1 MARTLTARLGDAAER
16 AVEAAR
22 ATVLPIHPLQ
32 IDVLKLIACV
42 CMLIDHINTCLYDR
56 ASVWAWLIGRLAF
69 PLFGLTFVLTLKA
82 HKAMA
87 TAKRLFIWAIC
98 TQPVYALAFANT
110 GFSPWWAGNILFSFA
125 AVAYLVGLSQTPSW
139 ANVAKGLAVFVVA
152 SIIQA
157 PSSFGVAGLTYLL
170 SLYYAVRATP
180 RVATVLAALAGAAV
194 AFLNPGWVVVAGGWV
209 AVLATLISMSIA
221 ARKLT
226 PVRLGIASWLPL
238 IYVAH
243 LIFLCGILALG
254 MSLEPTWP
262 SARNAM

>member
-1 MARTLTARLGDAAER
+1 MARPLIARLGDAAER

-32 IDVLKLIACV
+32 IDVLKLIACI
-42 CMLIDHINTCLYDR
+42 CMLIDHINTCLFDR

-125 AVAYLVGLSQTPSW
+125 AVAYLVALAQTPSA

-152 SIIQA
+152 SVIQA
-157 PSSFGVAGLTYLL
+157 PSSFGVAGLAFL
-170 SLYYAVRATP
+170 SILYYLAHGGP
-180 RVATVLAALAGAAV
+180 GVLAPWMVAVGAA
-194 AFLNPGWVVVAGGWV
+194 FIGLNLPIV
-209 AVLATLISMSIA
+209 AVGVVLLAIL
-221 ARKLT
+221 
-226 PVRLGIASWLPL
+226 LGIVRGSASFRPRPHARYRALRWSLWF
-238 IYVAH
+238 YCVH
-243 LIFLCGILALG
+243 LAIIGAWTCAGNT
-254 MSLEPTWP
+254 LE
-262 SARNAM
+262 A

>member
-1 MARTLTARLGDAAER
+1 MARPLTARLADAAER

-32 IDVLKLIACV
+32 IDVLKLIACI

-69 PLFGLTFVLTLKA
+69 PLFGLTFMLTLKA
-82 HKAMA
+82 HKAMV

-125 AVAYLVGLSQTPSW
+125 AVAYLVALSQAPSA
-139 ANVAKGLAVFVVA
+139 ANIAKGLAVFAVA

-157 PSSFGVAGLTYLL
+157 PSSFGAAGLIFLL
-170 SLYYAVRATP
+170 ALYPATREKLRTALYWAV
-180 RVATVLAALAGAAV
+180 AAV
-194 AFLNPGWVVVAGGWV
+194 TAIFGLNPGLVTGSI
-209 AVLATLISMSIA
+209 VLMPVLCVLVRCSSSLRRKAPLRLIDGNW
-221 ARKLT
+221 
-226 PVRLGIASWLPL
+226 PASF
-238 IYVAH
+238 YSTH
-243 LIFLCGILALG
+243 LIAMLMLAI
-254 MSLEPTWP
+254 
-262 SARNAM
+262 

>member
-1 MARTLTARLGDAAER
+1 MARTLTARLADAAER

-32 IDVLKLIACV
+32 IDVLKLIACI

-98 TQPVYALAFANT
+98 TQPLYALAFANT

-125 AVAYLVGLSQTPSW
+125 AVAYLIALSQTPSA

-157 PSSFGVAGLTYLL
+157 PSSFGAAGLIFMLALYHALGDEPRSATRWTGVAVV
-170 SLYYAVRATP
+170 SLF
-180 RVATVLAALAGAAV
+180 
-194 AFLNPGWVVVAGGWV
+194 FLNPELTVKGAMILLLITCITLWSSRLRVTHPTRPKVGSWTLWVYYLHLLFFTG
-209 AVLATLISMSIA
+209 SSI
-221 ARKLT
+221 
-226 PVRLGIASWLPL
+226 
-238 IYVAH
+238 
-243 LIFLCGILALG
+243 
-254 MSLEPTWP
+254 
-262 SARNAM
+262 

>member
-1 MARTLTARLGDAAER
+1 MARTVIARLGDVAER

-32 IDVLKLIACV
+32 IDVLKLIACI
-42 CMLIDHINTCLYDR
+42 CMLIDHINTCLFDR

-125 AVAYLVGLSQTPSW
+125 AVAYLVALSQTQSV
-139 ANVAKGLAVFVVA
+139 ANVAKGLAVFVIA

-157 PSSFGVAGLTYLL
+157 PSSFGAAGLIFIF
-170 SLYYAVRATP
+170 SLYHALHDEPLSAMRWAC
-180 RVATVLAALAGAAV
+180 VALVSFVL
-194 AFLNPGWVVVAGGWV
+194 LNPGLMVTAGALLFLALGLVGALARLRSLIVRRTNNFRWSLWFYGTHLLFM
-209 AVLATLISMSIA
+209 VLATG
-221 ARKLT
+221 
-226 PVRLGIASWLPL
+226 V
-238 IYVAH
+238 
-243 LIFLCGILALG
+243 
-254 MSLEPTWP
+254 P
-262 SARNAM
+262 SR

>member
-1 MARTLTARLGDAAER
+1 MARTLIARLTDAAER

-32 IDVLKLIACV
+32 IDVLKLIACI

-125 AVAYLVGLSQTPSW
+125 AVAYLVGLSQTPSP
-139 ANVAKGLAVFVVA
+139 ANVAKGLVVFVVA
-152 SIIQA
+152 AIIQA
-157 PSSFGVAGLTYLL
+157 PSSFGAAGLIFLFGLHRAICKAPRAAAGWTLPTFTALL
-170 SLYYAVRATP
+170 ALNPGPAMAS
-180 RVATVLAALAGAAV
+180 VALLAALPSGVCASARLRRAASSQIQV
-194 AFLNPGWVVVAGGWV
+194 RHWSLFFYLGHLLQI
-209 AVLATLISMSIA
+209 AVL
-221 ARKLT
+221 R
-226 PVRLGIASWLPL
+226 
-238 IYVAH
+238 
-243 LIFLCGILALG
+243 
-254 MSLEPTWP
+254 
-262 SARNAM
+262 

>member
-1 MARTLTARLGDAAER
+1 MARPLIARLGDATER

-125 AVAYLVGLSQTPSW
+125 AVAYLVGLSQTPSA
-139 ANVAKGLAVFVVA
+139 ANVAKGLVVFLVA

-157 PSSFGVAGLTYLL
+157 PSSFGAAGLIFMF
-170 SLYYAVRATP
+170 SLYHALRDKPRSAMRWTGVAVVSFVCLNPGLMVTASTL
-180 RVATVLAALAGAAV
+180 LAFALGLVGALAGV
-194 AFLNPGWVVVAGGWV
+194 RSLIVRRTNKFRWSLWFYGTHLLLM
-209 AVLATLISMSIA
+209 VLATG
-221 ARKLT
+221 
-226 PVRLGIASWLPL
+226 V
-238 IYVAH
+238 
-243 LIFLCGILALG
+243 
-254 MSLEPTWP
+254 P
-262 SARNAM
+262 SR

>member
-1 MARTLTARLGDAAER
+1 MDIGGRIERL
-16 AVEAAR
+16 VEAAR

-32 IDVLKLIACV
+32 IDVLKLIACI

-125 AVAYLVGLSQTPSW
+125 AVAYLVGLAQAPSP
-139 ANVAKGLAVFVVA
+139 ANVAKGLVVFLVA

-157 PSSFGVAGLTYLL
+157 PSSFGAAGLVFPLALHCSGHKASRAAAVWASLVIISFLALNPSLSYAAGMLLVVLVSLVRSSSVVCHMNRARVVGRPWSLWYYVGHL
-170 SLYYAVRATP
+170 SLLLVMKS
-180 RVATVLAALAGAAV
+180 
-194 AFLNPGWVVVAGGWV
+194 FL
-209 AVLATLISMSIA
+209 S
-221 ARKLT
+221 
-226 PVRLGIASWLPL
+226 
-238 IYVAH
+238 
-243 LIFLCGILALG
+243 
-254 MSLEPTWP
+254 
-262 SARNAM
+262 

>member
-1 MARTLTARLGDAAER
+1 MARTLIARLGDAAER

-32 IDVLKLIACV
+32 IDVLKLIACI

-69 PLFGLTFVLTLKA
+69 PLFGLTFVLRLKA

-125 AVAYLVGLSQTPSW
+125 AVAYLIELVKLPTTLR
-139 ANVAKGLAVFVVA
+139 VAQAVAILMLAGIA
-152 SIIQA
+152 QA
-157 PSSFGVAGLTYLL
+157 PSSFG
-170 SLYYAVRATP
+170 
-180 RVATVLAALAGAAV
+180 LAGIVFMLALWFLLQGAQLWV
-194 AFLNPGWVVVAGGWV
+194 ASTFASIAFMNLNPGAPALTGCLAVLLVGIVAASCALRCIRPRRWLHPRATLLFYAGHIFVISVVA
-209 AVLATLISMSIA
+209 
-221 ARKLT
+221 
-226 PVRLGIASWLPL
+226 LP
-238 IYVAH
+238 
-243 LIFLCGILALG
+243 
-254 MSLEPTWP
+254 T
-262 SARNAM
+262 

>member
-1 MARTLTARLGDAAER
+1 MDIGGRVERL
-16 AVEAAR
+16 VEAAR

-32 IDVLKLIACV
+32 IDVLKLIACI

-87 TAKRLFIWAIC
+87 TARRLFIWAIC

-125 AVAYLVGLSQTPSW
+125 AVAYLVALAQARSP
-139 ANVAKGLAVFVVA
+139 ANIAKGLVVFAVA

-157 PSSFGVAGLTYLL
+157 PSSFGVAGLVFMLALWSLVNGVASL
-170 SLYYAVRATP
+170 SSAACIVAV
-180 RVATVLAALAGAAV
+180 LM
-194 AFLNPGWVVVAGGWV
+194 FLNPGAYLLSSITATATVEIVIISVG
-209 AVLATLISMSIA
+209 LQRLRSLRFLHRQATLPFYIGHLSI
-221 ARKLT
+221 
-226 PVRLGIASWLPL
+226 IAL
-238 IYVAH
+238 IQT
-243 LIFLCGILALG
+243 LSG
-254 MSLEPTWP
+254 MPE
-262 SARNAM
+262 

>member
-1 MARTLTARLGDAAER
+1 MARTLTARLTDAAER

-22 ATVLPIHPLQ
+22 ATVLPIHPQQ
-32 IDVLKLIACV
+32 IDVLKLIACI

-125 AVAYLVGLSQTPSW
+125 AVAYLVELSQTPSP
-139 ANVAKGLAVFVVA
+139 ANVAKGLVVFVVA

-157 PSSFGVAGLTYLL
+157 PSSFGAAGLIFMFALRHAL
-170 SLYYAVRATP
+170 HDEPRAAMRWSGVAV
-180 RVATVLAALAGAAV
+180 VS
-194 AFLNPGWVVVAGGWV
+194 FFCLNPGLTVTASTVLVVALGLVGALTGLRSCIRPRTNNGRWS
-209 AVLATLISMSIA
+209 LWFYSM
-221 ARKLT
+221 
-226 PVRLGIASWLPL
+226 
-238 IYVAH
+238 H
-243 LIFLCGILALG
+243 LVFVTCFA
-254 MSLEPTWP
+254 
-262 SARNAM
+262 

>member
-1 MARTLTARLGDAAER
+1 MARPLTARLADAAER
-16 AVEAAR
+16 AVDAAR

-32 IDVLKLIACV
+32 IDVLKLIACI

-125 AVAYLVGLSQTPSW
+125 AVA
-139 ANVAKGLAVFVVA
+139 
-152 SIIQA
+152 
-157 PSSFGVAGLTYLL
+157 
-170 SLYYAVRATP
+170 
-180 RVATVLAALAGAAV
+180 
-194 AFLNPGWVVVAGGWV
+194 
-209 AVLATLISMSIA
+209 
-221 ARKLT
+221 
-226 PVRLGIASWLPL
+226 
-238 IYVAH
+238 
-243 LIFLCGILALG
+243 
-254 MSLEPTWP
+254 
-262 SARNAM
+262 

>member
-1 MARTLTARLGDAAER
+1 MARTLIARLGDAAER

-125 AVAYLVGLSQTPSW
+125 AVAYLIALSQKPSR
-139 ANVAKGLAVFVVA
+139 ANVAKGLVVFVVA
-152 SIIQA
+152 SVIQA
-157 PSSFGVAGLTYLL
+157 PSSFGTAG
-170 SLYYAVRATP
+170 
-180 RVATVLAALAGAAV
+180 
-194 AFLNPGWVVVAGGWV
+194 
-209 AVLATLISMSIA
+209 
-221 ARKLT
+221 
-226 PVRLGIASWLPL
+226 
-238 IYVAH
+238 
-243 LIFLCGILALG
+243 LIFLLALYLAIREPSGFATMGVMLGSVAFFGLNASPPEVSALLSIICLGLTAYTNKVRSAPG
-254 MSLEPTWP
+254 MRCVSGSWSLWCYGAHLALIVSLAHCLP
-262 SARNAM
+262 R

>member
-1 MARTLTARLGDAAER
+1 MARPLIARLGDAAER

-32 IDVLKLIACV
+32 IDVLKLIACI

-125 AVAYLVGLSQTPSW
+125 AVAYLVALAQAPSP
-139 ANVAKGLAVFVVA
+139 ANVAMGLAVFVVA

-157 PSSFGVAGLTYLL
+157 PSSFGVVGLLLLLAMFQIIQRTIRAGTHLL
-170 SLYYAVRATP
+170 
-180 RVATVLAALAGAAV
+180 VLAVGV
-194 AFLNPGWVVVAGGWV
+194 CIGLNHIESIAISS
-209 AVLATLISMSIA
+209 LLIATLTA
-221 ARKLT
+221 ALRCSTRLRRSL
-226 PVRLGIASWLPL
+226 PRRLGPQNWSLRV
-238 IYVAH
+238 Y
-243 LIFLCGILALG
+243 GIHLALLG
-254 MSLEPTWP
+254 TIAHYFS
-262 SARNAM
+262 

>member
-1 MARTLTARLGDAAER
+1 MARPLIARLGDAAER

-32 IDVLKLIACV
+32 IDVLKLIACI
-42 CMLIDHINTCLYDR
+42 CMLIDHINTCLFDR

-125 AVAYLVGLSQTPSW
+125 ATAYLVALSQAPSA
-139 ANVAKGLAVFVVA
+139 ANIAKGLVVFVVV
-152 SIIQA
+152 SITQA
-157 PSSFGVAGLTYLL
+157 PSSFGMAGIVLMLGIWFLLKGRAPRSYAAIAGVAFANLNPAAPT
-170 SLYYAVRATP
+170 
-180 RVATVLAALAGAAV
+180 LAACLTASLALILIVSTCLRSREPRRWLPPHITLWFYAGH
-194 AFLNPGWVVVAGGWV
+194 FWTLCVVPSIL
-209 AVLATLISMSIA
+209 LAT
-221 ARKLT
+221 
-226 PVRLGIASWLPL
+226 
-238 IYVAH
+238 
-243 LIFLCGILALG
+243 
-254 MSLEPTWP
+254 
-262 SARNAM
+262 

>member
-125 AVAYLVGLSQTPSW
+125 AVAYLVALSQAPSA
-139 ANVAKGLAVFVVA
+139 ANIAKGLAVFVVA
-152 SIIQA
+152 SIIQS
-157 PSSFGVAGLTYLL
+157 PSSFG
-170 SLYYAVRATP
+170 
-180 RVATVLAALAGAAV
+180 LAGIAWLYALHR
-194 AFLNPGWVVVAGGWV
+194 FLNPQPDSTAAWPV
-209 AVLATLISMSIA
+209 ATLIAVFMLNPGMPIANALITAAIA
-221 ARKLT
+221 AIIATSLYARFGAPRRTTRT
-226 PVRLGIASWLPL
+226 PWSLAFYTG
-238 IYVAH
+238 H
-243 LIFLCGILALG
+243 LLAIVVILAAQHL
-254 MSLEPTWP
+254 
-262 SARNAM
+262 ARSIELAQAIAA

>member
-1 MARTLTARLGDAAER
+1 MARTLTARLADAAER
-16 AVEAAR
+16 AVDAAR

-32 IDVLKLIACV
+32 IDVLKLIACI

-125 AVAYLVGLSQTPSW
+125 AVAYLVALAQAPSP
-139 ANVAKGLAVFVVA
+139 ANVAKGLVVFVVA

-157 PSSFGVAGLTYLL
+157 PSSFGAAGLIFLFALHHALHDEPRSAMRWTGL
-170 SLYYAVRATP
+170 AV
-180 RVATVLAALAGAAV
+180 VSFVC
-194 AFLNPGWVVVAGGWV
+194 LNPGLMVTAGTLLALALGVVGALTGLRSLIVRRTNKFRWSLWFYV
-209 AVLATLISMSIA
+209 SHLLLMVLATG
-221 ARKLT
+221 
-226 PVRLGIASWLPL
+226 V
-238 IYVAH
+238 
-243 LIFLCGILALG
+243 
-254 MSLEPTWP
+254 P
-262 SARNAM
+262 SR

>member
-1 MARTLTARLGDAAER
+1 MDIGRRVERL
-16 AVEAAR
+16 VEAAR

-125 AVAYLVGLSQTPSW
+125 AVAYLVALSQAPSA

-157 PSSFGVAGLTYLL
+157 PSSFGAVGVIYVFALHRVLSEARHVEGSWATLSVSALVVLNRDLIIGLAL
-170 SLYYAVRATP
+170 SLILIIGPLTSSTLWRKSTLDRVLPHNFSIWLYAMH
-180 RVATVLAALAGAAV
+180 L
-194 AFLNPGWVVVAGGWV
+194 
-209 AVLATLISMSIA
+209 TLISAI
-221 ARKLT
+221 
-226 PVRLGIASWLPL
+226 LP
-238 IYVAH
+238 
-243 LIFLCGILALG
+243 
-254 MSLEPTWP
+254 S
-262 SARNAM
+262 

>member
-1 MARTLTARLGDAAER
+1 MDIGGRIGRLVD
-16 AVEAAR
+16 AAR

-125 AVAYLVGLSQTPSW
+125 AVAYLVALSQTPS
-139 ANVAKGLAVFVVA
+139 ARTVAKGLAVFVVA

-157 PSSFGVAGLTYLL
+157 PSSFGAAGLIFMLA
-170 SLYYAVRATP
+170 LYR
-180 RVATVLAALAGAAV
+180 TVHGAQSPASI
-194 AFLNPGWVVVAGGWV
+194 PIGV
-209 AVLATLISMSIA
+209 AVLALFALNQDVLAIA
-221 ARKLT
+221 VPLF
-226 PVRLGIASWLPL
+226 VIEVGLLGGIALARCLSPARLLPL
-238 IYVAH
+238 SWSLGFYAFHLAGLAVAS
-243 LIFLCGILALG
+243 LG
-254 MSLEPTWP
+254 G
-262 SARNAM
+262 

>member
-1 MARTLTARLGDAAER
+1 MDIGGRVERL
-16 AVEAAR
+16 VEAAR

-69 PLFGLTFVLTLKA
+69 PLFGLTFVLTLRA

-125 AVAYLVGLSQTPSW
+125 AVAYLVGLAQAPSP

-157 PSSFGVAGLTYLL
+157 PSSFGAAGLVFLFA
-170 SLYYAVRATP
+170 LYQAVREAP
-180 RVATVLAALAGAAV
+180 RAALTWAAAAGIAVVAMNSGLVAAAGALLAILIGV
-194 AFLNPGWVVVAGGWV
+194 SGCCAG
-209 AVLATLISMSIA
+209 LRRL
-221 ARKLT
+221 L
-226 PVRLGIASWLPL
+226 PVRLCGGSWSLWF
-238 IYVAH
+238 YVAH
-243 LIFLCGILALG
+243 FSLITLLAIYVRHLLPVG
-254 MSLEPTWP
+254 SRMIPH
-262 SARNAM
+262 

>member
-1 MARTLTARLGDAAER
+1 MDIGGRIERL
-16 AVEAAR
+16 VEAAR

-125 AVAYLVGLSQTPSW
+125 AVAYLVALSQAPS
-139 ANVAKGLAVFVVA
+139 ATTVAKGLAVFVVA

-157 PSSFGVAGLTYLL
+157 PSSFGLTGVVWLFVL
-170 SLYYAVRATP
+170 HRSLKSKPDSGAFW
-180 RVATVLAALAGAAV
+180 LAFSLV
-194 AFLNPGWVVVAGGWV
+194 AFLMLNPG
-209 AVLATLISMSIA
+209 MSIA
-221 ARKLT
+221 NVLIAVLIA
-226 PVRLGIASWLPL
+226 GIIAASR
-238 IYVAH
+238 H
-243 LIFLCGILALG
+243 LRFRAPFRVTHAPWSRDFYGGHLLAIVL
-254 MSLEPTWP
+254 SLAT
-262 SARNAM
+262 

>member
-1 MARTLTARLGDAAER
+1 MARPLIARLTDAAER

-125 AVAYLVGLSQTPSW
+125 AVAYLVGLSQTPSA
-139 ANVAKGLAVFVVA
+139 ANVAKGLVVFVVA

-157 PSSFGVAGLTYLL
+157 PSSFGAAGLIFIFT
-170 SLYYAVRATP
+170 LYYAVNEEP
-180 RVATVLAALAGAAV
+180 RSASLWAALAV
-194 AFLNPGWVVVAGGWV
+194 TDFFCLNPGLTVTAGTL
-209 AVLATLISMSIA
+209 LAFILGAIGALSGLPPLTHPRSKHSRWSLWFYLGHLYLISANTVLS
-221 ARKLT
+221 
-226 PVRLGIASWLPL
+226 P
-238 IYVAH
+238 
-243 LIFLCGILALG
+243 
-254 MSLEPTWP
+254 
-262 SARNAM
+262 

>member
-1 MARTLTARLGDAAER
+1 MARTVIARLGDAAER

-32 IDVLKLIACV
+32 IDVLKLIACI

-125 AVAYLVGLSQTPSW
+125 SVAYLVALAQTPTA
-139 ANVAKGLAVFVVA
+139 ANVAKGLVVFVVA

-157 PSSFGVAGLTYLL
+157 PSSFGAAGLIFLFALYRVVCEMPRTAVGWTLPSLTALL
-170 SLYYAVRATP
+170 A
-180 RVATVLAALAGAAV
+180 
-194 AFLNPGWVVVAGGWV
+194 LNPGSAMTSAALLVILHCGVRASATLRRAASRQVQVRHWSLFFYVGHLLQI
-209 AVLATLISMSIA
+209 AVL
-221 ARKLT
+221 R
-226 PVRLGIASWLPL
+226 
-238 IYVAH
+238 
-243 LIFLCGILALG
+243 
-254 MSLEPTWP
+254 
-262 SARNAM
+262 

>member
-1 MARTLTARLGDAAER
+1 MDIGGRVERL
-16 AVEAAR
+16 VEAAR

-32 IDVLKLIACV
+32 IDVLKLIACI

-125 AVAYLVGLSQTPSW
+125 AVAYLVALAQTPS
-139 ANVAKGLAVFVVA
+139 AASVAKGLAVFVVA

-157 PSSFGVAGLTYLL
+157 PSSFGAAGVIFMLALYCAKSHERVAIPSVTGSAFCFVT
-170 SLYYAVRATP
+170 SGST
-180 RVATVLAALAGAAV
+180 VATV
-194 AFLNPGWVVVAGGWV
+194 P
-209 AVLATLISMSIA
+209 VLALLITMIGRSSGL
-221 ARKLT
+221 RLRT
-226 PVRLGIASWLPL
+226 PYRMG
-238 IYVAH
+238 
-243 LIFLCGILALG
+243 
-254 MSLEPTWP
+254 WP
-262 SARNAM
+262 SWSLWVYVTHLGVLLYARDLRQVLHFPN

>member
-1 MARTLTARLGDAAER
+1 MDIGGRIERL
-16 AVEAAR
+16 VEAAR

-32 IDVLKLIACV
+32 IDVLKLIACI

-125 AVAYLVGLSQTPSW
+125 AVAYLVALAQTPS
-139 ANVAKGLAVFVVA
+139 AASVAKGLAVFVVA

-157 PSSFGVAGLTYLL
+157 PSSFGVAGLILLLALYCAIYGEHRGALL
-170 SLYYAVRATP
+170 S
-180 RVATVLAALAGAAV
+180 AAV
-194 AFLNPGWVVVAGGWV
+194 AVATTSGLNSKLVVGQLALLALLVYVVKAS
-209 AVLATLISMSIA
+209 ATLRTIVTVRISRGRWGLCLYASHLLVFAAIA
-221 ARKLT
+221 RYT
-226 PVRLGIASWLPL
+226 P
-238 IYVAH
+238 
-243 LIFLCGILALG
+243 
-254 MSLEPTWP
+254 
-262 SARNAM
+262 

>member
-125 AVAYLVGLSQTPSW
+125 AVAYLVALSQAPSA

-157 PSSFGVAGLTYLL
+157 PSSFGVAGLIFLL
-170 SLYYAVRATP
+170 ALHRATYEES
-180 RVATVLAALAGAAV
+180 RVAALWATATSIVVFA
-194 AFLNPGWVVVAGGWV
+194 LNPGLEAASGALLAILIGFLSCSAG
-209 AVLATLISMSIA
+209 LRRL
-221 ARKLT
+221 L
-226 PVRLGIASWLPL
+226 PVRLCGVGWSLWFYAGHVVLIAA
-238 IYVAH
+238 V
-243 LIFLCGILALG
+243 F
-254 MSLEPTWP
+254 TV
-262 SARNAM
+262 

>member
-125 AVAYLVGLSQTPSW
+125 AVAYLVALSQAPS
-139 ANVAKGLAVFVVA
+139 AVNVAKGLAVFVVA
-152 SIIQA
+152 SVIQA
-157 PSSFGVAGLTYLL
+157 PSSFGLAGLIYLIALYYSINMNLRASIRAASVALLASLVLNSGLLIGLGLVLFVCGLL
-170 SLYYAVRATP
+170 SCSSRLRGFASTRLFRESSFLRIYGFHI
-180 RVATVLAALAGAAV
+180 LLIAGSV
-194 AFLNPGWVVVAGGWV
+194 
-209 AVLATLISMSIA
+209 
-221 ARKLT
+221 
-226 PVRLGIASWLPL
+226 
-238 IYVAH
+238 
-243 LIFLCGILALG
+243 
-254 MSLEPTWP
+254 P
-262 SARNAM
+262 S

>member
-1 MARTLTARLGDAAER
+1 MARTLTARLADAAER

-32 IDVLKLIACV
+32 IDVLKLIACI
-42 CMLIDHINTCLYDR
+42 CMLIDHINTCLFDR

-125 AVAYLVGLSQTPSW
+125 AVAYLVALAQAPSP
-139 ANVAKGLAVFVVA
+139 ANVAKGLVVFVVA

-157 PSSFGVAGLTYLL
+157 PSSYGTVGLFLLVALYCATYGSRRTGVIWSSVVVIGVLALNPGLRSVVGVPIAVLTYLL
-170 SLYYAVRATP
+170 WCSTYVR
-180 RVATVLAALAGAAV
+180 R
-194 AFLNPGWVVVAGGWV
+194 
-209 AVLATLISMSIA
+209 
-221 ARKLT
+221 LT
-226 PVRLGIASWLPL
+226 PVRRFTGSWALWF
-238 IYVAH
+238 YSMH
-243 LIFLCGILALG
+243 LVLMA
-254 MSLEPTWP
+254 
-262 SARNAM
+262 A